1 MTFREYLKNAYLI
14 QFVRDNKQYSILKS
28 YKKCD
33 NESLIRLFIV
43 GQNTNPKNKDI
54 FPYSGIIYTDFVK
67 LDDVVPEKFFH
78 DAPNRYYK

>member
-1 MTFREYLKNAYLI
+1 MTFREYLENAYLI

-43 GQNTNPKNKDI
+43 GENTNPKNKDM

-67 LDDVVPEKFFH
+67 LDDVVPGKFIH

>member
-14 QFVRDNKQYSILKS
+14 QFVRNNKKYSVLKS

-33 NESLIRLFIV
+33 DESLIRLSIV
-43 GQNTNPKNKDI
+43 GENTNPKSKDI
-54 FPYSGIIYTDFVK
+54 FPYTKPIYTDFVK
-67 LDDVVPEKFFH
+67 LDDVVPEKFIH

>member
-43 GQNTNPKNKDI
+43 GENTNPKNKDM
-54 FPYSGIIYTDFVK
+54 FPYSGIIYTDYVK
-67 LDDVVPEKFFH
+67 LDDVVPEKFIH
-78 DAPNRYYK
+78 DAPDRYYK